1 MTTKKLTKL
10 LALYLPYILL
20 GLVATN
26 FGEAWRLAEGKELG
40 DKIMSMMG
48 TIPVAFANPLPS
60 LHPLDLLVGLCCG
73 TGLRLA
79 VYLRGKNAKK
89 YRHGME
95 YGSARWGNAKDI
107 EPFMAPKF
115 SDNIILTKTERLMMS
130 DRPPDPKNAR
140 NKNVLVV
147 GGSGSGKT
155 RFWLKPNLLQCHSS
169 YVVTDPKGTIV
180 LECGNAMLKNGYKL
194 KILNTINFKKSMHYN
209 PFAYV
214 HSEKDILKLVT
225 TLMTNT
231 KGEGSGGDPFWE
243 KSERLLLTALIAY
256 LHYEAPVVAAV
267 SEAEVEKLRLY
278 SDPACAQLLRT
289 AAAHFGLQPS
299 QVMPGNGSDENLF
312 FALRAFCDES
322 HPLAF
327 ADITYGCYGVWCGLL
342 HIPAHIIP
350 LKEDFTLDPADYHGL
365 HETIV
370 IANPNA
376 PTGLCLP
383 RDAIEGILRSNPDS
397 VVIVDEAYVDFG
409 GESCVPLID
418 QYENLLVVQ
427 TFSKSRQLAGARL
440 GLAMGNAALIA
451 DLNRVKFS
459 LNPYNINRLTLKAGQ
474 AALEDTAY
482 FEKTRTAVMD
492 TRAWTMQQLTDR
504 GFTVLDSRANF
515 VFASTGRINGG
526 ELYKELKKSGILVRH
541 FDAPR
546 IENWLRIT
554 IGTPEQ
560 MQALMDAV
568 DKILEV

>member
-1 MTTKKLTKL
+1 MSKFLSPTLAAVTPYTPGEQPQDQQYIKLNTNESP
-10 LALYLPYILL
+10 YLPSP
-20 GLVATN
+20 
-26 FGEAWRLAEGKELG
+26 R
-40 DKIMSMMG
+40 
-48 TIPVAFANPLPS
+48 
-60 LHPLDLLVGLCCG
+60 
-73 TGLRLA
+73 
-79 VYLRGKNAKK
+79 
-89 YRHGME
+89 
-95 YGSARWGNAKDI
+95 
-107 EPFMAPKF
+107 
-115 SDNIILTKTERLMMS
+115 
-130 DRPPDPKNAR
+130 
-140 NKNVLVV
+140 
-147 GGSGSGKT
+147 
-155 RFWLKPNLLQCHSS
+155 
-169 YVVTDPKGTIV
+169 
-180 LECGNAMLKNGYKL
+180 
-194 KILNTINFKKSMHYN
+194 
-209 PFAYV
+209 
-214 HSEKDILKLVT
+214 
-225 TLMTNT
+225 
-231 KGEGSGGDPFWE
+231 
-243 KSERLLLTALIAY
+243 
-256 LHYEAPVVAAV
+256 VVAAV

-312 FALRAFCDES
+312 FALRAFCDEQ
-322 HPLAF
+322 HPLAY
-327 ADITYGCYGVWCGLL
+327 ADITYGCYGVWCGLM
-342 HIPAHIIP
+342 HIPSHIIP
-350 LKEDFTLDPADYHGL
+350 LKEDFTLDPKDYYGL
-365 HETIV
+365 NQTIV
-370 IANPNA
+370 LANPNA
-376 PTGLCLP
+376 PTGIALP
-383 RDAIEGILRSNPDS
+383 RAEIEGILKANPNN

-440 GLAMGNAALIA
+440 GLAMGNAKLIA

-482 FEKTRTAVMD
+482 FEKTRAAIMD

-515 VFASTGRINGG
+515 VFASTERINGG
-526 ELYKELKKSGILVRH
+526 VLYKKLKENGILVRH